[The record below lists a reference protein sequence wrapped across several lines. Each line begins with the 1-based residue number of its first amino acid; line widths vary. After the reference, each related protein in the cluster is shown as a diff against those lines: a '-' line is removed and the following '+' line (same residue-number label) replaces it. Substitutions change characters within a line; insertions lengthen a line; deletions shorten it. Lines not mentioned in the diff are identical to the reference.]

1 MALCSLWVL
10 RVSSNFL
17 WWGTCVC
24 ASLWAQVEA
33 SIRVG
38 MSSIDSL
45 PCFVERGA
53 HTELELFQQSVQP
66 VSPLGLPIHTPSPPP
81 CAQCSG
87 YRRGLPCRPSEWGL
101 RIQTQAPVLA
111 QRSLYPA
118 RHAPSPG
125 LFYIS
130 FKSCVCGIG
139 LQP

>member
-1 MALCSLWVL
+1 MLAGDGVGSRRGSGGTICQAVFVLFLGKSLALCSLWVL

-66 VSPLGLPIHTPSPPP
+66 VSPLGLPIHTPSPTT
-81 CAQCSG
+81 
-87 YRRGLPCRPSEWGL
+87 L
-101 RIQTQAPVLA
+101 RAVL
-111 QRSLYPA
+111 
-118 RHAPSPG
+118 
-125 LFYIS
+125 
-130 FKSCVCGIG
+130 G
-139 LQP
+139 LQAWASVQTF